1 MTSLVS
7 LPNFQCGNRREYFGD
22 CHLLSQ
28 LPRLLSEIA
37 GQRAT
42 RPHVLTRL
50 LQLVAICFRT
60 IKSWSGFADD
70 LWWRSSKCSANNDI
84 LKFFLLL
91 KY

>member
-42 RPHVLTRL
+42 RPHVLS
-50 LQLVAICFRT
+50 I
-60 IKSWSGFADD
+60 
-70 LWWRSSKCSANNDI
+70 
-84 LKFFLLL
+84 
-91 KY
+91 Y